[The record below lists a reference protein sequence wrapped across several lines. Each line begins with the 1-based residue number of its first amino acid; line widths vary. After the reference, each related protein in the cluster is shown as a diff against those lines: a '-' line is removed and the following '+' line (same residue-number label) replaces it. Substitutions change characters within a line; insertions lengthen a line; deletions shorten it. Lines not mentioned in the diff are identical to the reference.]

1 MPKVIM
7 DADSMNRTIKRIAHE
22 VIEKDSNFS
31 NLVLVGI
38 KRRGIYLAERIKE
51 NIKTFESV
59 DIAIDSIDITFYR
72 DDLTKKSEQPVIN
85 SIKFNNDIKGKR
97 IVLVDDVIYT
107 GRTVRA
113 ALDAILDSDRPSS
126 IELAVLIDRGHREL
140 PIRPDYI
147 GKNFPTSKDERI
159 NVCVKEIDNE
169 DCVYLNKNS

>member
-22 VIEKDSNFS
+22 IIEKNSDFNS
-31 NLVLVGI
+31 LVLVGI

-51 NIKTFESV
+51 NIKTFENV

-85 SIKFNNDIKGKR
+85 DIKFTNDIKGKR
-97 IVLVDDVIYT
+97 LVLVDDVIYT

-113 ALDAILDSDRPSS
+113 ALDAILESDRPSS

-147 GKNFPTSKDERI
+147 GKNIPTSKDEHI

>member
-1 MPKVIM
+1 MPKIIM
-7 DADSMNRTIKRIAHE
+7 DSDSMNRTIKRIAHE
-22 VIEKDSNFS
+22 VIEKDSNFN

-51 NIKTFESV
+51 NIKTFENAN
-59 DIAIDSIDITFYR
+59 IAIDSIDITFYR
-72 DDLTKKSEQPVIN
+72 DDLSKKSEQPVIN
-85 SIKFNNDIKGKR
+85 NIKFNNDIKGKR

-113 ALDAILDSDRPSS
+113 ALDAILAYDRPSS

-140 PIRPDYI
+140 PIRSDYI
-147 GKNFPTSKDERI
+147 GKNIPTSKDEHI
-159 NVCVKEIDNE
+159 NVCVKEIDAE

>member
-1 MPKVIM
+1 MSKVIM

-22 VIEKDSNFS
+22 IIEKDSNFS

-38 KRRGIYLAERIKE
+38 KRRGNYLAERIKE
-51 NIKTFESV
+51 NIKIFENV

-85 SIKFNNDIKGKR
+85 SIKFTNDIKEKR
-97 IVLVDDVIYT
+97 LVLVDDVIYT

-113 ALDAILDSDRPSS
+113 ALDAILESDRPSS

-140 PIRPDYI
+140 PIRPDYV
-147 GKNFPTSKDERI
+147 GKNVPTSR
-159 NVCVKEIDNE
+159 NE
-169 DCVYLNKNS
+169 TILVHLAELNGEDSVDLAEK

>member
-1 MPKVIM
+1 MSKVIM

-22 VIEKDSNFS
+22 IIEKNSDFNS
-31 NLVLVGI
+31 LVLVGI

-51 NIKTFESV
+51 NIKTFENV

-72 DDLTKKSEQPVIN
+72 DDLSKKSDQPVIN
-85 SIKFNNDIKGKR
+85 GIKFNNDIKGKR

-113 ALDAILDSDRPSS
+113 ALDAILDYDRPSS

-147 GKNFPTSKDERI
+147 GKNIPTSKDEHI
-159 NVCVKEIDNE
+159 NVCVKELDTE
-169 DCVYLNKNS
+169 ECVYLSKNS